1 MVVPNEDTTRQANLS
16 VISDNVEEQTEHL
29 TGEMNPMKTINQKD
43 QGTTE
48 KGMSNTK
55 MMDGNDYDEIEK
67 FYEDIEFD
75 DGSAVDYDL
84 DYTTQA

>member
-1 MVVPNEDTTRQANLS
+1 
-16 VISDNVEEQTEHL
+16 
-29 TGEMNPMKTINQKD
+29 MNPMKTINQKD
-43 QGTTE
+43 QGTAE

-84 DYTTQA
+84 DYTTQS

>member
-1 MVVPNEDTTRQANLS
+1 
-16 VISDNVEEQTEHL
+16 
-29 TGEMNPMKTINQKD
+29 MKTINQKD
-43 QGTTE
+43 QKATE
-48 KGMSNTK
+48 KGMSSMK

>member
-1 MVVPNEDTTRQANLS
+1 
-16 VISDNVEEQTEHL
+16 
-29 TGEMNPMKTINQKD
+29 MKSINQKD

-48 KGMSNTK
+48 KRMSNTK

-75 DGSAVDYDL
+75 DRSAVDYDL
-84 DYTTQA
+84 DYTTQS

>member
-1 MVVPNEDTTRQANLS
+1 MT
-16 VISDNVEEQTEHL
+16 
-29 TGEMNPMKTINQKD
+29 TINPKE
-43 QGTTE
+43 TTATE
-48 KGMSNTK
+48 KRNETLNMK

-84 DYTTQA
+84 DYTTQS

>member
-1 MVVPNEDTTRQANLS
+1 MVVPNEDTTHQANLS
-16 VISDNVEEQTEHL
+16 VISDNVEEQTEDL

-43 QGTTE
+43 QGTAE

-84 DYTTQA
+84 DYTTQS